1 VLTPINSFITD
12 DTNEATRL
20 NRLTGSKGKTAIAMP
35 NAVLISERITCLK
48 LYRQVFQ
55 GLKAHCYRIINC
67 TTMVRFEIIL
77 GICFVVWTVLEKVS
91 DRPYSL
97 KAA

>member
-1 VLTPINSFITD
+1 
-12 DTNEATRL
+12 
-20 NRLTGSKGKTAIAMP
+20 
-35 NAVLISERITCLK
+35 
-48 LYRQVFQ
+48 
-55 GLKAHCYRIINC
+55 
-67 TTMVRFEIIL
+67 MVRFEIIL